1 MDSIIIE
8 GIAFSIPLF
17 IIAIGGG
24 IYSEGSGV
32 INLALEGLLGFG
44 AFAGGGLS
52 YALLS
57 SVITGGNPLLLIYAS
72 LAFAMVGGGA
82 LLASLHALMCIKFK
96 ANQVISGVVINMLSI
111 ALTAFLANQI
121 NASVFGQ
128 PSNKFLLEIFPKVT
142 VPFLS
147 KIPILGAVFT
157 DLYTFVPII
166 VVVAFLMAYLLYK
179 TPFGMHIRACG
190 GDNPPHAVAAAGGNV
205 MKIRFVSVLVSGALA
220 GLGGMCFAY
229 SISTTFSP
237 NIYMG
242 FGYLAIAA
250 YIFGSWKI
258 SRTFLACILFGFAR
272 SAGYVLVQKLELP
285 SSFGGDL
292 VLTLPYIVTLVLL
305 LFFSSKTKAP
315 RALGGDVYE

>member
-17 IIAIGGG
+17 IIAIGG

-44 AFAGGGLS
+44 AFAGGLS

-57 SVITGGNPLLLIYAS
+57 SVITGNPLLLIYAS

-190 GDNPPHAVAAAGGNV
+190 DNPPHAVAAAGGNV
-205 MKIRFVSVLVSGALA
+205 MKIRFFVSVLVSGALA

-285 SSFGGDL
+285 SSFGDL
-292 VLTLPYIVTLVLL
+292 VLTLPTLLPW
-305 LFFSSKTKAP
+305 FCYSSSLP
-315 RALGGDVYE
+315 RPRLQGSWGCI

>member
-17 IIAIGGG
+17 IIAIGG

-44 AFAGGGLS
+44 AFAGGLS

-57 SVITGGNPLLLIYAS
+57 SVITGNPLLLIYAS
-72 LAFAMVGGGA
+72 LAFAMVGGA

-96 ANQVISGVVINMLSI
+96 ANQVISGVVINMLSV

-142 VPFLS
+142 VPLLS

-166 VVVAFLMAYLLYK
+166 VVIALIMAYILYK

-190 GDNPPHAVAAAGGNV
+190 DNPHAVAAAGGNV
-205 MKIRFVSVLVSGALA
+205 MKIRFISVLVSGALA

-285 SSFGGDL
+285 SSYGDL

-315 RALGGDVYE
+315 RALGDVYE

>member
-1 MDSIIIE
+1 MNSIIIE
-8 GIAFSIPLF
+8 GLAFSLPLF
-17 IIAIGGG
+17 IIAIGG
-24 IYSEGSGV
+24 IYSEGSGI

-44 AFAGGGLS
+44 AFFGGLS

-57 SVITGGNPLLLIYAS
+57 IFLKDNPMLLIYLS
-72 LAFAMVGGGA
+72 LAFAMVGGA
-82 LLASLHALMCIKFK
+82 LLAALHALMCIKFK
-96 ANQVISGVVINMLSI
+96 ANQVISGVVINMLSV

-128 PSNKFLLEIFPKVT
+128 PSNKFLLEVFPRFT
-142 VPFLS
+142 VPVLS
-147 KIPILGAVFT
+147 SLPVLGSLFT
-157 DLYTFVPII
+157 DVYTFEPII
-166 VVVAFLMAYLLYK
+166 LVVALFMAYLLYK
-179 TPFGMHIRACG
+179 TPVGMHIRACG
-190 GDNPPHAVAAAGGNV
+190 DNPHALAAAGGKV
-205 MKIRFVSVLVSGALA
+205 DKVRFYSVITSGALA

-258 SRTFLACILFGFAR
+258 GPTFLACLLFGFAR
-272 SAGYVLVQKLELP
+272 SAGYVLVQKLALP
-285 SSFGGDL
+285 SSYGDL

-305 LFFSSKTKAP
+305 LFFSSTNRPP
-315 RALGGDVYE
+315 RALGEVYDQAKR

>member
-1 MDSIIIE
+1 MDTIIVE
-8 GIAFSIPLF
+8 GLSFSLPLF
-17 IIAIGGG
+17 IIAIGG
-24 IYSEGSGV
+24 IYSEGSG
-32 INLALEGLLGFG
+32 ITNLALEGLLGFG
-44 AFAGGGLS
+44 AFFGGLS

-57 SVITGGNPLLLIYAS
+57 RTFVGNPAVLIYAS

-82 LLASLHALMCIKFK
+82 LALLHALMCIKFK
-96 ANQVISGVVINMLSI
+96 ANQVISGVVINMLSV

-128 PSNKFLLEIFPKVT
+128 PSNKFLLEVFPRT
-142 VPFLS
+142 TIPLFS
-147 KIPILGAVFT
+147 QIPILGAAFT
-157 DLYTFVPII
+157 NFYTFELII
-166 VVVAFLMAYLLYK
+166 IAVALFMTYVLYK
-179 TPFGMHIRACG
+179 TPTGMHIRACG
-190 GDNPPHAVAAAGGNV
+190 DNPHALAAAGGNV
-205 MKIRFVSVLVSGALA
+205 QKVRFWAVITSGALA

-258 SRTFLACILFGFAR
+258 GPTFLACILFGFAR
-272 SAGYVLVQKLELP
+272 SAGYVLVQTLSLP
-285 SSFGGDL
+285 SSFGDL

-305 LFFSSKTKAP
+305 LFFSSSNKPP
-315 RALGGDVYE
+315 RALGEVYDQAKR